1 MSFAVPAALLL
12 YLAGGFELNG
22 LATLEVRGGRAPI
35 LVNNP
40 PRWGVVGIATPDIQL
55 SYLSPRLDLKLDYAL
70 RAFWR
75 FPNDTLQV
83 MDPTMPGG
91 MTMTSSRLDPLLL
104 HQVSLVATGRAT

>member
-55 SYLSPRLDLKLDYAL
+55 SYLSPRLDLKLDTAEDIATWSAL
-70 RAFWR
+70 MVRSSSSR
-75 FPNDTLQV
+75 RKP
-83 MDPTMPGG
+83 PSS
-91 MTMTSSRLDPLLL
+91 TSS
-104 HQVSLVATGRAT
+104 SLFTSLSNSIGRAKVSA